1 MFNELS
7 ITYEGEILLKIT
19 EPKVEYRDAQ
29 HYMGIRTQVTVK
41 EMGEGVIPQ
50 LIGEVFAWL
59 KEHDVAQAGPPLLR
73 LHVINMEA
81 KMDIEVGWPVV
92 SALSGDD
99 RVHPGILSAG
109 RYASLI
115 YTGVK
120 NAMEGNKAL
129 LDWGA
134 EKGLVWDRWDVEA
147 GDAFA
152 SRFESFL
159 TGPVDDPDPDKWD
172 TEVAIKL
179 ADNQP
184 Q

>member
-1 MFNELS
+1 M
-7 ITYEGEILLKIT
+7 KIT

-29 HYMGIRTQVTVK
+29 HYMGIRTQVTMK
-41 EMGEGVIPQ
+41 EMSEGVIPQ
-50 LIGEVFAWL
+50 LIDEVFAWL
-59 KEHDVAQAGPPLLR
+59 REHGVAQAGPPLMR

-81 KMDIEVGWPVV
+81 KMDIEVGWPVANV
-92 SALSGDD
+92 LEGDD
-99 RVHPGILSAG
+99 RVRPSVLPAG

-179 ADNQP
+179 ADNHP